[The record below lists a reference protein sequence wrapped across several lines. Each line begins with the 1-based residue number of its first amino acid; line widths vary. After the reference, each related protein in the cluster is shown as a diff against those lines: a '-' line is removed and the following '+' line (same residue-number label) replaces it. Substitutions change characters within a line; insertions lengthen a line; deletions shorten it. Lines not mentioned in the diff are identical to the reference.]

1 MRGLRRILFPILII
15 IFMISLMPTG
25 FAERTYVVRV
35 YGGERGTVE
44 VDGKGYEVSYK
55 KDLSVNL
62 KSGDSKV
69 TVGQTEY
76 DEDELDDEGKP
87 LVYQYDFQAIGLRE
101 AGKDNSTYVGMSA
114 SGYVTLPQITRD
126 IDYVV
131 AYSVPSAITTFEV
144 QYLDYN
150 TGADLKSLVDREDG
164 ETLDDI
170 TYFYGVTGAKIT
182 VAYRYIEGYTP
193 RFDGSS
199 KTLSA
204 DASQNVFPLYYT
216 RNVTP
221 TTTTTT
227 TTTTGGGGGGA
238 AVAGGAAANANNP
251 ANNQNANN
259 QNANNPNANNQ
270 QPNGANTPAP
280 VVPGNVVINDNGE
293 EILDLD
299 VPLAAPNIPGVGT
312 VSVPNAPQVIEP
324 NQHGRI
330 PNWML
335 IAGVVLLVG
344 LIAMLYWYL
353 LFYRKKK
360 KYASI
365 NNDYEILGFDND
377 DDF

>member
-1 MRGLRRILFPILII
+1 MQRLKKLILPLLIVV
-15 IFMISLMPTG
+15 FLSVLNTNG
-25 FAERTYVVRV
+25 FADERKYTVRI
-35 YGGERGTVE
+35 YSGDRGTLSSGIISNPNIPYNGSFSFALEPEVTLKTTDAENNPVE
-44 VDGKGYEVSYK
+44 YK
-55 KDLSVNL
+55 V
-62 KSGDSKV
+62 
-69 TVGQTEY
+69 
-76 DEDELDDEGKP
+76 
-87 LVYQYDFQAIGLRE
+87 IGIKE
-101 AGKDNSTYVGMSA
+101 AGKDNYDNYFGMNPN
-114 SGYVTLPQITRD
+114 SGTVNVTNIRRD
-126 IDYVV
+126 TDYVV
-131 AYSVPSAITTFEV
+131 AYSVPGAVTTFEV

-170 TYFYGVTGAKIT
+170 TYFYGVTGARIT

-193 RFDGSS
+193 RFDGVS

-204 DASQNVFPLYYT
+204 DASKNVFPLYYT
-216 RNVTP
+216 KNVTP